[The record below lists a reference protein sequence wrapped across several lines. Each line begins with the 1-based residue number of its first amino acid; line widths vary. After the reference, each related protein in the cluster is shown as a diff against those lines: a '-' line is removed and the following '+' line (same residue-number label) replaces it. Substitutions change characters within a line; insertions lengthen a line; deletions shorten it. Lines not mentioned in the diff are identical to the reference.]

1 MGGSLKIVICDA
13 EDPYYLGIEIHA
25 SNGRF
30 SGATIIRI
38 GIDQLTEFAN
48 EIAGFPISPHDT
60 RNYEFGTSDI
70 CNVRGYCKLR
80 FYCIDLVGHAMVDLE
95 FLDDPDWYP
104 RYTSGASARFSISTL
119 AADLDRFVN
128 HLRSIEK
135 IQSGEASI
143 GCDS

>member
-1 MGGSLKIVICDA
+1 MGCGLKIVIVEV

-48 EIAGFPISPHDT
+48 EITGFPSSPHDS
-60 RNYEFGTSDI
+60 RIYEFGEIDTE
-70 CNVRGYCKLR
+70 NVRGYCKLR
-80 FYCIDLVGHAMVDLE
+80 FYCIDLVGHAMVDVELM
-95 FLDDPDWYP
+95 DDSDWYP
-104 RYTSGASARFSISTL
+104 EHLSGASAKFSISTI
-119 AADLDRFVN
+119 ASDLDRFTN
-128 HLRSIEK
+128 NLRSIEK

-143 GCDS
+143 GCYD